1 MSLVLRTC
9 QFLEHHV
16 LFLELLL
23 GPEPPGHIPENS
35 LDPDGLAIVRKEW
48 RLHDLDVQSLSLG
61 RDVLFDD
68 VQNLAAFD
76 DLPIVA
82 AVFLGELAR
91 PEIEIGLAP
100 NLLEAAPQLSAE
112 ALVREGE
119 APVEVLSQDVL
130 RQCLDQC
137 VVEDLGLAQFLD
149 GPPRL
154 GGHGFQIRGKVA
166 MAFPQPPERNPRDGD
181 ENDQADQH
189 DKLPGQAG
197 RPESGERQ
205 DCGRMGEVSQ

>member
-1 MSLVLRTC
+1 MGARELLESLVLPTC

-82 AVFLGELAR
+82 TVFLGELAR

-100 NLLEAAPQLSAE
+100 NLLEAAPSSAQ
-112 ALVREGE
+112 R
-119 APVEVLSQDVL
+119 
-130 RQCLDQC
+130 R
-137 VVEDLGLAQFLD
+137 
-149 GPPRL
+149 
-154 GGHGFQIRGKVA
+154 GFAKV
-166 MAFPQPPERNPRDGD
+166 
-181 ENDQADQH
+181 
-189 DKLPGQAG
+189 K
-197 RPESGERQ
+197 RPSRSFRRMC
-205 DCGRMGEVSQ
+205 CGSVSTSVW